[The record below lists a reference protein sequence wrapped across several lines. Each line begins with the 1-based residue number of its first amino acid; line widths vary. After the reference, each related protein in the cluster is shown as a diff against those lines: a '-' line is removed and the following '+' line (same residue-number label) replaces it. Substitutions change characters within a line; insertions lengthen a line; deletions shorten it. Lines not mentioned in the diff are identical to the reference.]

1 MLLLIIVTLG
11 IISILLLLVDNRIS
25 SGIIFFSATILFLTC
40 GIITP
45 EEALNG
51 FSNKGVLTVAV
62 LFVISE
68 GIKNSNVFDHLISH
82 FLSSG
87 KNSIRS
93 VQMKVLPFIALI
105 SAFLNNTAVVMIAA
119 PVVKRWSES
128 MHIPA
133 SKFMIPVSF
142 ITIAGGLCTL
152 IGTSTNLVVHSLM
165 LESGIAGFSLFELG
179 KVGIFCALAT
189 FFYLYFLSPHILPGN
204 NTFINK
210 QDQITG
216 EKKLF
221 RNRRKEITAI
231 ILLLFMVIGAGFSEA
246 IELPVK
252 NKPDMFIFA
261 SLTMICMFITGLIP
275 ARQYTKYIHWD
286 ILITIACAFA
296 ISKAIGNSGI
306 ADIISGFILNLT
318 SDCHPVLILAVIY
331 LITNLFTQ
339 IVPNNAAAAMTFPI
353 ALATAA
359 RMGIDPKP
367 FCVAICIAAS
377 ASFIIP
383 HSYQTN
389 LIAMHL
395 GDHNLKNFVR
405 AGLPLSIILFILSVT
420 LIPVFFSF

>member
-1 MLLLIIVTLG
+1 M
-11 IISILLLLVDNRIS
+11 
-25 SGIIFFSATILFLTC
+25 ILFLIC

-45 EEALNG
+45 KEALSG

-62 LFVISE
+62 LFVVSE
-68 GIKNSNVFDHLISH
+68 GIRNSNIFDHLISH

-87 KNSIRS
+87 KNSVRS
-93 VQMKVLPFIALI
+93 VLMKILPPISLI

-128 MHIPA
+128 VHVPA

-142 ITIAGGLCTL
+142 MTIAGGLCTL

-165 LESGIAGFSLFELG
+165 LESGIQGFSLFELG

-189 FFYLYFLSPHILPGN
+189 FFYLYFFSPHILSGN
-204 NTFINK
+204 NAIASE
-210 QDQITG
+210 QAQITG
-216 EKKLF
+216 EQNKDWLV

-231 ILLLFMVIGAGFSEA
+231 ILLLFMVVGAGFSEA
-246 IELPVK
+246 INIPVK

-261 SLTMICMFITGLIP
+261 SLTMICMVLTGLIP
-275 ARQYTKYIHWD
+275 SRQSAKYIHWD
-286 ILITIACAFA
+286 ILVTIACAFA
-296 ISKAIGNSGI
+296 ISKAIDNSGI
-306 ADIISGFILNLT
+306 ADLISGFILHLT
-318 SDCHPVLILAVIY
+318 SSCHPVLILAVIY
-331 LITNLFTQ
+331 LVTNLFTQ

-353 ALATAA
+353 AMATAVK
-359 RMGIDPKP
+359 MGADPKP

-389 LIAMHL
+389 LIAMNL
-395 GDHNLKNFVR
+395 GNYGLKDFVR
-405 AGLPLSIILFILSVT
+405 SGLPLSIIMFILSVA
-420 LIPVFFSF
+420 LIPVFFPFNKIT